1 MVYRMAESFNYYP
14 DVEQLYCCIT
24 VINVPGR
31 IATAGYDIY
40 TM

>member
-1 MVYRMAESFNYYP
+1 MVYRMAESFNYHP
-14 DVEQLYCCIT
+14 DVEQLYYCIT
-24 VINVPGR
+24 VINVPGC